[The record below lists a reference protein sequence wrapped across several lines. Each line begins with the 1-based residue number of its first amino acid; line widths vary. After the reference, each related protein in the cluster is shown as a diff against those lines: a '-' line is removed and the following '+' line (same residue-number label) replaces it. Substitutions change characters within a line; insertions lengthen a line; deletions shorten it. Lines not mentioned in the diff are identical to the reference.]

1 VVFSKLDLLGEHYI
15 PEIDTRGAFGTYAIS
30 AAGRMGLDVLL
41 DGWWRQLLA
50 MRAEAL
56 KPEQDAQLLP

>member
-1 VVFSKLDLLGEHYI
+1 V
-15 PEIDTRGAFGTYAIS
+15 
-30 AAGRMGLDVLL
+30 ML
-41 DGWWRQLLA
+41 DGWWRRLLA

>member
-1 VVFSKLDLLGEHYI
+1 
-15 PEIDTRGAFGTYAIS
+15 
-30 AAGRMGLDVLL
+30 MGLDVML
-41 DGWWRQLLA
+41 DGWWRRLLA